1 MCSPGEV
8 NLLSSAGWRLQGKA
22 GIINLIQILAFADG
36 SASVGSTVKHC
47 TRASDVK
54 PIVKVCSFLLE
65 INTFI

>member
-1 MCSPGEV
+1 MEI
-8 NLLSSAGWRLQGKA
+8 GKA

-36 SASVGSTVKHC
+36 SASVGSILRHCKH
-47 TRASDVK
+47 ASDVK